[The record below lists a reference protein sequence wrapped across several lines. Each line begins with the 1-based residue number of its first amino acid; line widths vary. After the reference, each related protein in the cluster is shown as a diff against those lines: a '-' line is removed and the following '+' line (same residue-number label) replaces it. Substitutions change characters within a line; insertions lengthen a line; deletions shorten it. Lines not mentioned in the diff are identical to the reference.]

1 MIMSKVRHL
10 RGELIPSH
18 EVLLEILDNVY
29 NGESITDNYEYLY
42 KLAVQNKLLL
52 QSRDHEMD

>member
-1 MIMSKVRHL
+1 MSKVRNL

-42 KLAVQNKLLL
+42 ELAVQNKLLL
-52 QSRDHEMD
+52 QSRNYEMD

>member
-1 MIMSKVRHL
+1 MSKVRNL

-52 QSRDHEMD
+52 QSRDYEMD

>member
-1 MIMSKVRHL
+1 MSKIRNL

-29 NGESITDNYEYLY
+29 NGESLTDNYEYLY

-52 QSRDHEMD
+52 QSKNYEMD

>member
-1 MIMSKVRHL
+1 MDKIRNLK
-10 RGELIPSH
+10 GELTSSH
-18 EVLLEILDNVY
+18 ELLLDILDNVY

-52 QSRDHEMD
+52 QSRNYEMD

>member
-1 MIMSKVRHL
+1 MDKIRNL
-10 RGELIPSH
+10 RGELTSSH
-18 EVLLEILDNVY
+18 ELLLDILDNVY

-52 QSRDHEMD
+52 QSRDYEMD

>member
-1 MIMSKVRHL
+1 MSKIRNL

-52 QSRDHEMD
+52 QSRDYEMD

>member
-1 MIMSKVRHL
+1 MDKIRNL
-10 RGELIPSH
+10 RGELTSSH
-18 EVLLEILDNVY
+18 ELLLDILDNVY

>member
-1 MIMSKVRHL
+1 MSKIRNL

-52 QSRDHEMD
+52 QSKNYEMD

>member
-1 MIMSKVRHL
+1 MSKVRNL
-10 RGELIPSH
+10 KGELTSSH
-18 EVLLEILDNVY
+18 ELLLDILDNVY

-52 QSRDHEMD
+52 QSRNYEMD

>member
-1 MIMSKVRHL
+1 MGKVRNL
-10 RGELIPSH
+10 KGELTSSH
-18 EVLLEILDNVY
+18 ELLLDILDNVY

-52 QSRDHEMD
+52 QSRNYEMD

>member
-1 MIMSKVRHL
+1 MSKVRNL

-52 QSRDHEMD
+52 QSKNYEMD

>member
-1 MIMSKVRHL
+1 MSKIRNL

-42 KLAVQNKLLL
+42 ELAVQNKLLL
-52 QSRDHEMD
+52 QSRDYEMD

>member
-1 MIMSKVRHL
+1 MSKVRNL
-10 RGELIPSH
+10 NGELTPSH
-18 EVLLEILDNVY
+18 EILLEILDNVY

-52 QSRDHEMD
+52 QSRNYEMD

>member
-1 MIMSKVRHL
+1 MDKIRNLK
-10 RGELIPSH
+10 GELIPSH

-42 KLAVQNKLLL
+42 ELAVQNKLLL
-52 QSRDHEMD
+52 QSRDYEMD

>member
-1 MIMSKVRHL
+1 MSKIRNL

-42 KLAVQNKLLL
+42 ELAVQNKLLL
-52 QSRDHEMD
+52 QLRDYEMD

>member
-1 MIMSKVRHL
+1 MSKIRNL

-42 KLAVQNKLLL
+42 ELAVQNKLLL
-52 QSRDHEMD
+52 QSRNYEMD

>member
-1 MIMSKVRHL
+1 MSKIRNL

-52 QSRDHEMD
+52 QSRNYEMD

>member
-1 MIMSKVRHL
+1 MDKIRNL
-10 RGELIPSH
+10 RGELTSSH
-18 EVLLEILDNVY
+18 ELLLDILDNVY

-52 QSRDHEMD
+52 QSRNYEMD

>member
-1 MIMSKVRHL
+1 MSKIRNL

-29 NGESITDNYEYLY
+29 NGASITDNYEYLY
-42 KLAVQNKLLL
+42 ELAVQNKLLL
-52 QSRDHEMD
+52 QSRNYEMD

>member
-1 MIMSKVRHL
+1 MSKIRNL

-29 NGESITDNYEYLY
+29 NGESITDNYGYLY
-42 KLAVQNKLLL
+42 ELAVQNKLLL
-52 QSRDHEMD
+52 QSRNYEMD

>member
-1 MIMSKVRHL
+1 MSKVRNL

-42 KLAVQNKLLL
+42 ELAVQNKLLL
-52 QSRDHEMD
+52 QSRDYEMD